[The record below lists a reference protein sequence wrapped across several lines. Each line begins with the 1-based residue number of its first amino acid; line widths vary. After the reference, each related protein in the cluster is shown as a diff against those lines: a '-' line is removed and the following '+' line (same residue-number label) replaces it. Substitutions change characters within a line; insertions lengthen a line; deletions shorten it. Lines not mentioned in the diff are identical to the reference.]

1 MNMSTLLIVPP
12 QQMHYA
18 SALNETQRASPRMD
32 CKTGWRGSLEMN
44 WVICLLREQIAAV
57 YLGKVPSRAFTMGH
71 IQSLMN
77 DGYVQ
82 TKEQSSDQAL
92 FGNSGASSSQR
103 HSANIKQIQVS
114 GYRRADRCW
123 PVRPSPH
130 REPTTRRHAR
140 HPENRPVRRFGH
152 QGV

>member
-1 MNMSTLLIVPP
+1 MSDPLLYEYVDLAHRP
-12 QQMHYA
+12 A
-18 SALNETQRASPRMD
+18 TADALRERIERTQRASPRMD

-130 REPTTRRHAR
+130 RSQRLDDMRAILR
-140 HPENRPVRRFGH
+140 IGR
-152 QGV
+152 